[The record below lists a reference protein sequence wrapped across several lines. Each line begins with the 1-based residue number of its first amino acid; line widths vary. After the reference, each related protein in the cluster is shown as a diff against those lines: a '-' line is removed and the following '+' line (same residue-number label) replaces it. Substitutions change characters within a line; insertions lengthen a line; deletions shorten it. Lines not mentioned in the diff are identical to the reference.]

1 MSVLSGGGFGQIAS
15 EKAVYDQRALERA
28 RKGKSFGKR
37 VGESILG
44 AVINRAVGTTLD
56 VAGETLN
63 RGFQEDFDNFFD
75 EQEQTYAK
83 LRDSKHAETLLTQAI
98 ANRSNQQ
105 QSGLSAVD
113 YHANRLAP
121 SYRAI
126 FRQQQL
132 KENPDLPLDAISDA
146 AVDTLTF
153 DKRQA
158 DAKILS
164 DRDQQLLKYD
174 GVAKTAEEREAFWNK
189 KWNPRSQSLVE
200 SGLTFIPNLFGFRN
214 EEKAMEKML
223 ARDKDGNYLDTSL
236 RNVEEINQIAE
247 NAKLSGDYNEFNKKL
262 QDIKQGSAL
271 ARQVLKK
278 DFVKTINTTE
288 ELQVIGGKAQIVTKV
303 TTKDLANPDPK
314 KRFTTRY
321 VNLGNSKEINDSI
334 FLNKAS
340 SINDVLSNIYN
351 VKDPRDKQEVFTL
364 LTEQFPKLDLQ
375 TENFVGSPAYVFD
388 STEDYSKVL
397 NTIDSIVAEKDYEG
411 KTEINKAQ
419 KAIQEQYLRLIS
431 NSTELRDL
439 QRLIATNPES
449 SDAAIAAQDFQI
461 LYNRIANTHRL
472 IVAQKSNQVSLN
484 VNDSGAAVI
493 VPNGFKLTNEA
504 SEASPQKLEELIR
517 KNLAFEPLEGELSP
531 TSSAEQKANIKKY
544 EKFQANFVFS
554 VTGLS
559 PATQPTVEDNQKPI
573 EKPPLKLSGT
583 DAQKYEQLSEYYDG
597 DLSAM
602 KKHVGGANKLNPLE
616 SAFNAQKRQGQK
628 RPQSLLERT
637 GNPLELTL

>member
-1 MSVLSGGGFGQIAS
+1 MSVLSGGGFGQIKA
-15 EKAVYDQRALERA
+15 EEAVYDQRALERA
-28 RKGKSFGKR
+28 RKGRSFGAR
-37 VGESILG
+37 LGESILS
-44 AVINRAVGTTLD
+44 AAASRLVGKTMD

-63 RGFQEDFDNFFD
+63 RGFQEDFDNFFN

-83 LRDSKHAETLLTQAI
+83 LRDSKHAETLLNQAKE
-98 ANRSNQQ
+98 NQSNQQ

-121 SYRAI
+121 NYRAI

-132 KENPDLPLDAISDA
+132 KENPNLPLDAISDA

-158 DAKILS
+158 DAKILA
-164 DRDQQLLKYD
+164 DRDKQLLEYD
-174 GVAKTAEEREAFWNK
+174 GVAKTAEERKALWNK

-236 RNVEEINQIAE
+236 RNVEEINQIAD

-262 QDIKQGSAL
+262 QNIKQGGAL

-278 DFVKTINTTE
+278 DFVKTTIQE
-288 ELQVIGGKAQIVTKV
+288 EEARVIGGKIQLLTKV
-303 TTKDLANPDPK
+303 TTKDLANPDPSK
-314 KRFTTRY
+314 QYTTRY
-321 VNLGNSKEINDSI
+321 INLGDPKEINDSI

-351 VKDPRDKQEVFTL
+351 VKSSNDRQDIFKL

-375 TENFVGSPAYVFD
+375 TKDFLTAPAYSFN
-388 STEDYSKVL
+388 STEDYNKVL

-419 KAIQEQYLRLIS
+419 KSIQEQYLRLV
-431 NSTELRDL
+431 NGSTELREL
-439 QRLIATNPES
+439 QRIIAVDPES
-449 SDAAIAAQDFQI
+449 SEAADAAQSLELI
-461 LYNRIANTHRL
+461 YNRIANTHRL
-472 IVAQKSNQVSLN
+472 IVAQKSKQVGLA
-484 VNDSGAAVI
+484 VNDVGAAVI
-493 VPNGFKLTNEA
+493 VPNGFKLTDKGSA
-504 SEASPQKLEELIR
+504 ASPQELEKLIR
-517 KNLAFEPLEGELSP
+517 ENLAFEPLEGTLFD
-531 TSSAEQKANIKKY
+531 TFNKDNTKKY
-544 EKFQANFVFS
+544 KKFQANFVYS

-559 PATQPTVEDNQKPI
+559 PATQPTVEDDQEPI

-583 DAQKYEQLSEYYDG
+583 DAQKYEQLLEYYDG

-602 KKHVGGANKLNPLE
+602 RKQVGSNTLSVLQ
-616 SAFNAQKRQGQK
+616 SAFNAQKGQGQK
-628 RPQSLLERT
+628 RQQSLLERT
-637 GNPLELTL
+637 GNPLGLTL